1 MDKNNK
7 IYVAGHTGLVGSA
20 IIRRLKKQDYKN
32 IITKDFPELDLTRQ
46 NDTENFIRNE
56 RPEYIFLVAGKVGG
70 ILANNTYPAEFIY
83 QNIMIEANVI
93 NSAYLYGVK
102 KILFF
107 GSSCIYPRLAKQ
119 PMKEEYLLNG
129 KLEPTNEPY
138 AIAKI
143 TGIKM
148 CESYNRQYNT
158 NFISVMP
165 TNLYGPGDNFDLQTS
180 HVLPA
185 LIRKFHESKINNKPK
200 VILWGTGA
208 PKREFLFV
216 DDLADAVV
224 FLMNNYNRKDIGE
237 FINIGTGEDLTI
249 RELANIIKQVV
260 DYEGKIEWDTSKP
273 DGTPRKLL
281 NVNKLH
287 NLGWKHSYS
296 LKDGIKKTYLWY
308 KSNYVK

>member
-224 FLMNNYNRKDIGE
+224 FLMNNYDTGDIDE
-237 FINIGTGEDLTI
+237 FVNIGTGEDLTI
-249 RELANIIKQVV
+249 KELANIIKQVV